1 MVGGVQFL
9 LTKERRQ
16 MRATVTTAAVV
27 GLLAAGASPAAA
39 RPADS
44 LADYGG
50 PGPRHA
56 AATPSVGVQHRYL
69 GNDAALPTTHS
80 STAAPA
86 VHVTRTQIADDGIE
100 WADVGIGAGLTA
112 ALLLAGA
119 GVVRRQHV
127 PAAH

>member
-1 MVGGVQFL
+1 
-9 LTKERRQ
+9 
-16 MRATVTTAAVV
+16 MRATLTTVAVV
-27 GLLAAGASPAAA
+27 GLLAAGAGPAAA

-44 LADYGG
+44 PADYGG
-50 PGPRHA
+50 AASRHA
-56 AATPSVGVQHRYL
+56 ATTPSVGVQHRYL
-69 GNDAALPTTHS
+69 GNEAAVLPTTHS

-86 VHVTRTQIADDGIE
+86 VHVTRTQIADDGID
-100 WADVGIGAGLTA
+100 WTDVGIGAGLTA